1 MINIEVNG
9 DIKRLEVAG
18 EERIVKKELL
28 LAVITALL
36 YIDGEDSDERA
47 LSDKVCAFGANLIK
61 AAGAAMKELDEIG
74 GAEDDYR
81 GDQEI
86 R

>member
-1 MINIEVNG
+1 MIKIEVNG
-9 DIKRLEVAG
+9 GIKRLEVAG
-18 EERIVKKELL
+18 DERTVKKELL

-36 YIDGEDSDERA
+36 YMDGKDGDERA

-74 GAEDDYR
+74 GVEDDYR
-81 GDQEI
+81 GDQKI
-86 R
+86 G